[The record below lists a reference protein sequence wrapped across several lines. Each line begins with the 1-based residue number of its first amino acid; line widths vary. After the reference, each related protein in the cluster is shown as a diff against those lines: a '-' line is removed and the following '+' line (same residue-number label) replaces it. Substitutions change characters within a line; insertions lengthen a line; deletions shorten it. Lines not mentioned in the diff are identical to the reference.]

1 MINKTELENPTI
13 VTAVVEGI
21 APKGFHCARRKKLN
35 R

>member
-1 MINKTELENPTI
+1 MINKTELTNPTV

-21 APKGFHCARRKKLN
+21 APKGQPLRKLN